1 MADEKS
7 PKAIAPGAE
16 GMPRRALVHRI
27 LRYAP
32 SPLRDEWVNVGVLLF
47 DPQTGERRMRLIEED
62 QEYNRVRRLHPQADE
77 ALLRALRD
85 DLESRFQA
93 GVPGVSGIGAGTG
106 ATTGEDAARDARD
119 ESHGGARA
127 WLAVLEK
134 WDLTLSSALRLAD
147 PKATRAHDLDS
158 ELARLYEERV
168 AVERGPGRAGLGG
181 SRANLRTRCSQIF
194 HQAKLWDRLDE
205 SVRAEQFTF
214 PGDPML
220 LDYSYRRNGT
230 RGFVQTLSVT
240 RAPADAKLLAYT
252 AKHILDKGQFSPE
265 FTAVTD
271 VALQAGNDRHRFVR
285 DTLGEF
291 GIEPVPLEG
300 FAVWVAKLRPMLQ

>member
-1 MADEKS
+1 MADETS
-7 PKAIAPGAE
+7 PKTIASSTEGA
-16 GMPRRALVHRI
+16 PRRALVHRI

-32 SPLRDEWVNVGVLLF
+32 SPLRDERVNIGVLLF
-47 DPQTGERRMRLIEED
+47 DPQTGERRMRLIEEE

-85 DLESRFQA
+85 DLESRFRA
-93 GVPGVSGIGAGTG
+93 AVPGVSGIGAGGTG

-119 ESHGGARA
+119 ESHDGARA
-127 WLAVLEK
+127 WLGVLEK
-134 WDLTLSSALRLAD
+134 WDQTLSSALRLAD

-194 HQAKLWDRLDE
+194 HQAKLWDRLDK

-214 PGDPML
+214 PGDPMR
-220 LDYSYRRNGT
+220 LDYSYRRNGA
-230 RGFVQTLSVT
+230 RL
-240 RAPADAKLLAYT
+240 RADPFGDARAGGCQAAGVYGE
-252 AKHILDKGQFSPE
+252 AHSGQR
-265 FTAVTD
+265 AV
-271 VALQAGNDRHRFVR
+271 
-285 DTLGEF
+285 
-291 GIEPVPLEG
+291 
-300 FAVWVAKLRPMLQ
+300 